1 MQYEGV
7 YRMFQAGVKKKFLA
21 RHFLRGDFDE
31 ETVAHS
37 HDYLVYW
44 RVATE
49 DLDENG
55 FSVDIA
61 LMEELL
67 EGFLAEHKE
76 KLLNDLPFF
85 HNRQASVEN
94 TALYLHRKLS
104 EGLEQHGVDPKPFI
118 EMEVTIWESE
128 EAWASYTE

>member
-1 MQYEGV
+1 
-7 YRMFQAGVKKKFLA
+7 MFQAGVKKPFIA

-31 ETVAHS
+31 ETVPHS
-37 HDYLVYW
+37 HEYLVYW

-49 DLDENG
+49 HLDENG

-67 EGFLAEHKE
+67 EGLLTEHAE
-76 KLLNDLPFF
+76 KLLNDIPFF

-94 TALYLHRKLS
+94 TALYLHQKLF
-104 EGLEQHGVDPKPFI
+104 EGLKEHGVDPKSFI
-118 EMEVTIWESE
+118 ETEVTIWESE
-128 EAWASYTE
+128 EAWASYKE